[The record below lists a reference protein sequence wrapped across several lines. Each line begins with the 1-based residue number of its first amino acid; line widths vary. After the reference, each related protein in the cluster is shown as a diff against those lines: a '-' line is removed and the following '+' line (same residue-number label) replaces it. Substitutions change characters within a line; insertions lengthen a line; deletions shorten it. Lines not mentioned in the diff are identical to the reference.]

1 MGQFLAKILA
11 DLKIIQNSHTTNN
24 PTLEAIATA
33 NSEEDKVKTTQQTQR
48 EAEERLRK
56 GVQPVVLPTTEEV
69 AVAKAKVQYQ
79 DNLFRFAVAGVAGS
93 GKSSLVNAIRGL
105 RNSDTGATPT
115 GVVETTVTVGRYRD
129 SNRRLPFV
137 WYDIPGAGT
146 LNQPGWQ
153 YFNNQGLFVFD
164 CIIVLV
170 GDRFTQTDLAILE
183 NCRRFQ
189 IPTYIVRSKADF
201 HIPNLMNDTGY
212 DSDDD
217 DDESQYETMYNAA
230 RERYISDTQATV
242 QQNLGDAKL
251 PVQKVYLVSNK
262 VLLSAVKKRM
272 LPKAALDE
280 MELLKDLLEE
290 ACARRCV
297 ATEDKAEA

>member
-1 MGQFLAKILA
+1 MGQLLAKILA
-11 DLKIIQNSHTTNN
+11 DIAAIQNSRRTNN

-33 NSEEDKVKTTQQTQR
+33 NNEEDKVKTAQQAQQ

-56 GVQPVVLPTTEEV
+56 GIQPVVIPNPEEV
-69 AVAKAKVQYQ
+69 AAAKARVQYQ
-79 DNLFRFAVAGVAGS
+79 DNLFHFAVAGVAGS

-105 RNSDTGATPT
+105 RNSDTGAAPT
-115 GVVETTVTVGRYRD
+115 GVVETTAAIGRYRD

-201 HIPNLMNDTGY
+201 HICNLMNDMGY
-212 DSDDD
+212 D
-217 DDESQYETMYNAA
+217 N
-230 RERYISDTQATV
+230 TQATV

-251 PVQKVYLVSNK
+251 PLQKVYLVSNK
-262 VLLSAVKKRM
+262 VLLSAVKKRT
-272 LPKAALDE
+272 LPKTALDE
-280 MELLKDLLEE
+280 MELLRDLLEE

-297 ATEDKAEA
+297 APEDENPEP

>member
-1 MGQFLAKILA
+1 MGQLLAKILA
-11 DLKIIQNSHTTNN
+11 DIAAIQNSRRTNN

-33 NSEEDKVKTTQQTQR
+33 NNEEDKVKTAQQAQR
-48 EAEERLRK
+48 EAEERLRR
-56 GVQPVVLPTTEEV
+56 GIQPVVIPTPEEV
-69 AVAKAKVQYQ
+69 TAAKARMQYQ
-79 DNLFRFAVAGVAGS
+79 DSLFHFAVAGVAGS

-105 RNSDTGATPT
+105 RNSDTGAAPT
-115 GVVETTVTVGRYRD
+115 GVVETTATIGRYRD

-164 CIIVLV
+164 CIIALV

-201 HIPNLMNDTGY
+201 HVLNLMNDMGY

-217 DDESQYETMYNAA
+217 DDESRYETMYNLA

-242 QQNLGDAKL
+242 QQNLGDAML

-262 VLLSAVKKRM
+262 VLLSAVKKRT
-272 LPKAALDE
+272 LPKTALDE

-297 ATEDKAEA
+297 APEDEA

>member
-1 MGQFLAKILA
+1 MGQLLAKILA
-11 DLKIIQNSHTTNN
+11 DIAAIQNSRRTNN

-33 NSEEDKVKTTQQTQR
+33 NNEEDKVKTAQQAQR
-48 EAEERLRK
+48 EAEERLRR
-56 GVQPVVLPTTEEV
+56 GIQPVVIPTPEEV
-69 AVAKAKVQYQ
+69 TAAKARMQYQ
-79 DNLFRFAVAGVAGS
+79 DSLFHFAVAGVAGS

-105 RNSDTGATPT
+105 RNSDTGAAPT
-115 GVVETTVTVGRYRD
+115 GVVETTVTIGRYRD

-201 HIPNLMNDTGY
+201 HVRNLMNDMGY

-217 DDESQYETMYNAA
+217 DDNESQYETMYNAA
-230 RERYISDTQATV
+230 RERCISDTQATV
-242 QQNLGDAKL
+242 QQNLGDAML

-262 VLLSAVKKRM
+262 VLLSAVKKRT
-272 LPKAALDE
+272 LPKTALDE

-297 ATEDKAEA
+297 APEDEA

>member
-1 MGQFLAKILA
+1 MGQDISKMLDGLMLAF
-11 DLKIIQNSHTTNN
+11 QNLHRINN
-24 PTLEAIATA
+24 PTLEAIAPA
-33 NSEEDKVKTTQQTQR
+33 NDKENRVEAAQKVQQ
-48 EAEERLRK
+48 EAEERLRR
-56 GVQPVVLPTTEEV
+56 GVQPVVLPTPEEV
-69 AVAKAKVQYQ
+69 AAAKARVQYQ
-79 DNLFRFAVAGVAGS
+79 DSLFHFAVAGIAGS
-93 GKSSLVNAIRGL
+93 GKSSLVNALRGL
-105 RNSDTGATPT
+105 RNSDTSAAPT
-115 GVVETTVTVGRYRD
+115 GAVETTATIGRYRD

-170 GDRFTQTDLAILE
+170 GDRFTQTDIAILE

-201 HIPNLMNDTGY
+201 HIRSLMNDMGY
-212 DSDDD
+212 DSDDS

-242 QQNLGDAKL
+242 QQNLGDAML

-262 VLLSAVKKRM
+262 VLLSAVKKRV
-272 LPKAALDE
+272 LPKTALDE

-297 ATEDKAEA
+297 APEDEA

>member
-11 DLKIIQNSHTTNN
+11 DLKIIQNSHRTNN

-33 NSEEDKVKTTQQTQR
+33 NSEEDKLKTAQQAQQ

-69 AVAKAKVQYQ
+69 AAAKAKVQYQ
-79 DNLFRFAVAGVAGS
+79 DSLFHFAVAGVAGS

-105 RNSDTGATPT
+105 RNSDTGAAPT
-115 GVVETTVTVGRYRD
+115 GVVETTATVGRYRD
-129 SNRRLPFV
+129 SNRRLLFV
-137 WYDIPGAGT
+137 WYDIPGTGT

-189 IPTYIVRSKADF
+189 IPSYIVRSKADF
-201 HIPNLMNDTGY
+201 HIPNLMSDMGY
-212 DSDDD
+212 DSDD

-251 PVQKVYLVSNK
+251 PMQKVYLVSNK
-262 VLLSAVKKRM
+262 VLLSAVKKRT
-272 LPKAALDE
+272 LPKTALDE

-297 ATEDKAEA
+297 APEDESEA

>member
-1 MGQFLAKILA
+1 MGQLLAKILA
-11 DLKIIQNSHTTNN
+11 DIAAIQNSRRTNN

-33 NSEEDKVKTTQQTQR
+33 NNEEDKVKTAQQAQQ

-56 GVQPVVLPTTEEV
+56 GIQPVVIPNPEEV
-69 AVAKAKVQYQ
+69 AAAKARVQYQ
-79 DNLFRFAVAGVAGS
+79 DNLFHFAVAGVAGS

-105 RNSDTGATPT
+105 RNSDTGAAPT
-115 GVVETTVTVGRYRD
+115 GVVETTAAIGRYRD

-201 HIPNLMNDTGY
+201 HICNLMNDMGY

-217 DDESQYETMYNAA
+217 DES
-230 RERYISDTQATV
+230 
-242 QQNLGDAKL
+242 
-251 PVQKVYLVSNK
+251 
-262 VLLSAVKKRM
+262 
-272 LPKAALDE
+272 
-280 MELLKDLLEE
+280 
-290 ACARRCV
+290 
-297 ATEDKAEA
+297 

>member
-1 MGQFLAKILA
+1 MGQLLAKILA
-11 DLKIIQNSHTTNN
+11 DIAAIQNSRRTNN

-33 NSEEDKVKTTQQTQR
+33 NNEEDKVKTAQQAQR
-48 EAEERLRK
+48 EAEERLRR
-56 GVQPVVLPTTEEV
+56 GIQPVVIPTPEEV
-69 AVAKAKVQYQ
+69 TAAKARMQYQ
-79 DNLFRFAVAGVAGS
+79 DSLFHFAVAGVAGS

-105 RNSDTGATPT
+105 RNSDTGAAPT
-115 GVVETTVTVGRYRD
+115 GVVETTATIGRYRD

-201 HIPNLMNDTGY
+201 HVRNLMNDMGY

-217 DDESQYETMYNAA
+217 DDESQYETMYNPA

-242 QQNLGDAKL
+242 QQNLGDAML
-251 PVQKVYLVSNK
+251 PVQNVYLVSNK
-262 VLLSAVKKRM
+262 VLLSAVKKRT
-272 LPKAALDE
+272 LPKTALDE

-297 ATEDKAEA
+297 APEDEA